1 MVISD
6 IQTVYSTQ
14 QPNNNISVNRQTII
28 SGQTTIFTQILTENE
43 PNSTLGRY
51 DRAKH
56 TLPVCQGI
64 FCLLKLS

>member
-1 MVISD
+1 MAILN
-6 IQTVYSTQ
+6 IKIFYSTQ

-28 SGQTTIFTQILTENE
+28 SGQTTIFTQILTEDE

-51 DRAKH
+51 DRAKR